1 VQALVFRS
9 GAVQRALTGL
19 LGGEAP
25 RPWWRGHPGLALR
38 EVPEVELPGPG
49 WVRVA
54 VDRGA
59 VTRSDLDLI
68 LHRAAAPSVPS
79 GGPGVVPGAE
89 ILGDVVEVHPSVTSV
104 SPGDRVVVDPTLS
117 CRERGFQ
124 DAPCDA
130 CAAGRPWACG
140 RAGEP
145 GRTRVGG
152 TRLGPGRRLGA
163 HPELPG
169 GWAPR
174 ILAHEGQLLGVPAG
188 WSSRV
193 ALLTLA
199 VARVLP
205 AVEWLLA
212 AGEEG
217 AVPPGTRV
225 LGDPA
230 EARVAALLAGLP
242 DTEPEPG
249 EARHLLLTSPG
260 PGDWTAARTA
270 LAPGARVAVVGGGWE
285 HDLGSEFEIRSFA
298 GYGHRPWSPSGEG
311 GLRGGEAGL
320 RDLDRARALVGRIA
334 AGLEDVLTHV
344 YPVRHYR
351 RALATA
357 EGRVGSQAGRVALAP
372 DDS

>member
-1 VQALVFRS
+1 MRALVFRS
-9 GAVQRALTGL
+9 GPIQRALAGL

-38 EVPEVELPGPG
+38 EVPEVELPGG

-54 VDRGA
+54 VDRAA

-68 LHRAAAPSVPS
+68 LHRAAAPPVPS
-79 GGPGVVPGAE
+79 GRPGVVPGAE
-89 ILGDVVEVHPSVTSV
+89 ILGNVVEVHPSVTSV
-104 SPGDRVVVDPTLS
+104 APGDRVVVDPTLS
-117 CRERGFQ
+117 CRERGFP

-130 CAAGRPWACG
+130 CRAGWPWACG
-140 RAGEP
+140 RAGER
-145 GRTRVGG
+145 GRTRIGA
-152 TRLGPGRRLGA
+152 RPLGPGRRLGA

-174 ILAHEGQLLGVPAG
+174 ILAHHGQLLGVPAG

-212 AGEEG
+212 AGSEG
-217 AVPPGTRV
+217 AVPRGTRV

-242 DTEPEPG
+242 AAEPEPG

-260 PGDWTAARTA
+260 PGDWAAVRA
-270 LAPGARVAVVGGGWE
+270 AAAPGARVAVVGGGWE
-285 HDLGSEFEIRSFA
+285 PCPGSGVEVRSFA
-298 GYGHRPWSPSGEG
+298 GYGHRPWRSSDANGRGGGEG
-311 GLRGGEAGL
+311 GL

-334 AGLEDVLTHV
+334 GGLQDVLTHV
-344 YPVRHYR
+344 YPVRQFR

-357 EGRVGSQAGRVALAP
+357 EGRGGSEAGRVALAP